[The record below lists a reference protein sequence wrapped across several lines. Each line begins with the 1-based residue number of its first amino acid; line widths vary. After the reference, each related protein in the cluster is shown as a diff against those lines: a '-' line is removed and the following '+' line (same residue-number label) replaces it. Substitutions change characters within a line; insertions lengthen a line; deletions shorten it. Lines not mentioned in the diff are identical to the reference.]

1 MEEKIEIWQV
11 GNTGLRNPNRI
22 QEGFK
27 AFANSPYVGNLR
39 KENEIDFMNFLN
51 TQGIIQN
58 EDGKDTSGSHARK
71 WRLMFSKNGFIYPQ
85 VKKKDGSQEKLG
97 KVDDI
102 TPFGRNFLKADTYPA
117 VQECYLRAQSVEQ
130 FAMPDGKSYF
140 SPLRWILAI
149 MLELERRTG
158 SSEITR
164 IEFALWGHTTNPSYS
179 VEEVVNNIL
188 DLRARRK
195 QAPSKRK
202 FDKKEIE
209 ERGKH
214 YNKKANNFKE
224 YSDMNMRYLRIS
236 GILQRKGRGMI
247 IVPAKHILAEKLAKS
262 TSNEEPIMV
271 QYKRLCEGAELP
283 TDNMDTAKAL
293 LNDLIKQMKGRQILF
308 NINDLPLNTAAE
320 INIARRRL
328 ENILSQTDEIQYA
341 KEQCNQ
347 WQEIADYMELL
358 IKGGGKRT
366 YDDDNGIE
374 VPKDETPA
382 YLEWILWRA
391 SLAIDHMVNKPYEV
405 RGFKLDSDFLPVS
418 AAGGGKGDLYCEFND
433 FTILTEV
440 TMSTSSRQEAM
451 EGEPV
456 RRHVS
461 DAVLKY
467 DKPVYGMFIAVKI
480 DTNTAETFRHGI
492 WYARGDLKQRLDI
505 VPLTLAQ
512 YREYFMA
519 MFRTGHANPEKL
531 RELILLCET
540 RRDILNAP
548 GWKAYIGNTVDE
560 KIKRMEKGPLV
571 SKSKELPIVPPG
583 ANICHLIYGEGR
595 VVAMDV
601 YFPEAKVKDKK
612 IPYLV
617 GIPDEISLYAD
628 GKTILHERYGEGIIR
643 AYVVAFQNEIIP
655 LCFPKVFSEGCVKIL

>member
-202 FDKKEIE
+202 FDEEEIDVE
-209 ERGKH
+209 GNGKAFEVKGGKWKSCVTAVKGSWIRKL
-214 YNKKANNFKE
+214 YLMYKDDLFSGNPRNYLGAGKRKNKIN
-224 YSDMNMRYLRIS
+224 L
-236 GILQRKGRGMI
+236 GI
-247 IVPAKHILAEKLAKS
+247 
-262 TSNEEPIMV
+262 
-271 QYKRLCEGAELP
+271 
-283 TDNMDTAKAL
+283 MDTVQEQPENFWAYNNGLTAL
-293 LNDLIKQMKGRQILF
+293 VNDY
-308 NINDLPLNTAAE
+308 E
-320 INIARRRL
+320 I
-328 ENILSQTDEIQYA
+328 
-341 KEQCNQ
+341 
-347 WQEIADYMELL
+347 
-358 IKGGGKRT
+358 
-366 YDDDNGIE
+366 DDDNITKVHGITIINGAQSTGAIGAVESLKEDFLVPIRFIVCSDPKIIEEIINNNNKQNEILPSDLRSNDKQQVRLRKEFEKYPQLYYSGGRRDSTRVRNKE
-374 VPKDETPA
+374 VFDPYLVAQTLLAFHGDCVTAYNSKKLIWDEDKEYTNIFSDQLTA
-382 YLEWILWRA
+382 EHIIFVY
-391 SLAIDHMVNKPYEV
+391 SLGRAIDEFKINLKNKKEQRTDIEDDELNFLSK
-405 RGFKLDSDFLPVS
+405 RGSKMLLISAVSTCMESLLGKKILDSWRLVFKDNKNF
-418 AAGGGKGDLYCEFND
+418 
-433 FTILTEV
+433 
-440 TMSTSSRQEAM
+440 
-451 EGEPV
+451 
-456 RRHVS
+456 
-461 DAVLKY
+461 
-467 DKPVYGMFIAVKI
+467 DKLV
-480 DTNTAETFRHGI
+480 E
-492 WYARGDLKQRLDI
+492 
-505 VPLTLAQ
+505 
-512 YREYFMA
+512 E
-519 MFRTGHANPEKL
+519 
-531 RELILLCET
+531 
-540 RRDILNAP
+540 
-548 GWKAYIGNTVDE
+548 WKAILDVLMPWHSTLE
-560 KIKRMEKGPLV
+560 PAIV
-571 SKSKELPIVPPG
+571 SGLKSKE
-583 ANICHLIYGEGR
+583 ATQN
-595 VVAMDV
+595 A
-601 YFPEAKVKDKK
+601 AKQLRATLTSFSSMYAQQLKPFSDS
-612 IPYLV
+612 INT
-617 GIPDEISLYAD
+617 EIL
-628 GKTILHERYGEGIIR
+628 
-643 AYVVAFQNEIIP
+643 
-655 LCFPKVFSEGCVKIL
+655 